1 MPRWPWRRASAS
13 DPLGTGL
20 WRRCYTDCATAARAS
35 PALEPLLAQVRAMAE
50 ANQTRWPSDSLDV
63 PSDAAGR
70 AAYERLRQVQLAF
83 RESAYRSR
91 MAAATTCPDDRLR
104 QQTLGQ
110 SAVAEAVGRLGPDA

>member
-1 MPRWPWRRASAS
+1 
-13 DPLGTGL
+13 
-20 WRRCYTDCATAARAS
+20 
-35 PALEPLLAQVRAMAE
+35 MAE